1 MFTGQTGIATTPA
14 ASVYL
19 TNNWKKSPKMKI
31 SPQFSQK
38 LASQLLRD
46 GECAWMRASTDYPKM
61 TEKQPA
67 TRAMGGRFAA

>member
-1 MFTGQTGIATTPA
+1 MT
-14 ASVYL
+14 
-19 TNNWKKSPKMKI
+19 I
-31 SPQFSQK
+31 SPQFWQK

-46 GECAWMRASTDYPKM
+46 GVCAWMRASTDYPKM